1 MGHGGFKLQVQQRI
15 FKTSDEIPWKKPWK
29 RWKTK
34 NVSHFPTA
42 LLRLSIRIH
51 SRSLLHLEFEC
62 AHPSHCMEQRLANRS
77 HEVSW
82 SPTLATNAKTSQ
94 GWGTRLYRGARLKEI
109 CDRWEG
115 QQEAENQENESDDAG
130 LRQRNGLLAPA
141 QVENEP
147 NGKP

>member
-62 AHPSHCMEQRLANRS
+62 AHPAYFPRLTILVFSGLTILVTQVPIGEGALRLRS
-77 HEVSW
+77 GRALGH
-82 SPTLATNAKTSQ
+82 T
-94 GWGTRLYRGARLKEI
+94 
-109 CDRWEG
+109 
-115 QQEAENQENESDDAG
+115 AG
-130 LRQRNGLLAPA
+130 LAKGPR
-141 QVENEP
+141 
-147 NGKP
+147 